1 MFVTSNRITGT
12 YTGQAGSVPMMAL
25 RWDRPRSQVKRSV
38 RKIPFLADGLTKARS
53 QRKQGHEAA
62 ILILLGNI
70 AEETGDKK
78 QAIVYLEG
86 AGQLA
91 TNVQFY
97 R

>member
-1 MFVTSNRITGT
+1 VRPTTFTRQEIGT
-12 YTGQAGSVPMMAL
+12 E
-25 RWDRPRSQVKRSV
+25 
-38 RKIPFLADGLTKARS
+38 IPFLANGLTKARS

-91 TNVQFY
+91 TNVQFC